1 MRTGRFIHSIVL
13 AATCWGGALLTPCT
27 AQETAPTTTNP
38 WVYTNGLKA
47 AELLPADAD
56 SVVVLN
62 TDAELKLSR
71 AIGRKEAPAD
81 WAAIKSIAIGV
92 PNSVPACAE
101 AFADA
106 AAPYGRAAVAGIV
119 LPFWNL
125 IANPSIQELQTTIAA
140 TLFADIETEAD
151 FVQAIRALQDV
162 RLYAVIEFQPGQEAK
177 RRELIAHME
186 NAAKE
191 PDIRYDA
198 NGWKGVLVLHKNDLT
213 ATPDDKPL
221 PEAIQKALDELQL
234 YIVYQEVG
242 DCLVIA
248 CCNNP
253 AELELGN
260 GDTAALQSLPT
271 ELAAE
276 LAMPYNTPL
285 LAARIDAAALNSLQH
300 LVAHICRALETPLRL
315 TFAAAA
321 ASDFHAAADM
331 QKSLESLNAF
341 GAELAKAEQPMQQ
354 PLHIGIWHTPEHGN
368 SIRLAAEWDACG
380 AEFSEST
387 LRHTGGIG
395 KPVFCMAASRL
406 TLPNA
411 PDWKVLTRAGAGI
424 INGFMLTMTAP
435 PEDGQ
440 TAEMFIGKDFYR
452 ILDAFS
458 DLTATIGSTWM
469 LCIEE
474 FQHQG
479 IRETENGPATLCET
493 RSTFTVSLNDRAG
506 FAPACKNFIR
516 TAQEVLNNLFPEEPP
531 TDIITE
537 LGMTKRTEG
546 AVTYYETKDQTGTTA
561 IAGDELIL
569 CSSRPY
575 GEAIA
580 TQERPQTICGLTLQM
595 HLEPILKDSEH
606 REALQPLLDVI
617 GGGALRL
624 TTEEGKFKLYAN
636 LSTTT
641 PLNLK

>member
-1 MRTGRFIHSIVL
+1 MRARRFIHSIVL

-27 AQETAPTTTNP
+27 AQETATTTSP

-92 PNSVPACAE
+92 PNSVPASAE

-119 LPFWNL
+119 LPFWKL
-125 IANPSIQELQTTIAA
+125 IANPTIQELQTTIAA

-177 RRELIAHME
+177 RRELIAHIE

-191 PDIRYDA
+191 PAMRYDN
-198 NGWKGVLVLHKNDLT
+198 NGWKGVLILHKNDLT
-213 ATPDDKPL
+213 ATPDEKNL
-221 PEAIQKALDELQL
+221 PEAIQKTLDELQL

-300 LVAHICRALETPLRL
+300 LVAHICRALETPLKL

-395 KPVFCMAASRL
+395 KPVFSMAASGL

-424 INGFMLTMTAP
+424 INGFMFTIAPP

-440 TAEMFIGKDFYR
+440 AAEMFIGKDFYR

-474 FQHQG
+474 FEHQG

-516 TAQEVLNNLFPEEPP
+516 TAQEALNNLSPEEPP

-546 AVTYYETKDQTGTTA
+546 AVTYYETKGQTGTTA

-636 LSTTT
+636 LNTTT

>member
-13 AATCWGGALLTPCT
+13 GATCWGGALLTPCI
-27 AQETAPTTTNP
+27 AQETAPATTSP

-62 TDAELKLSR
+62 TDAELKLNR

-92 PNSVPACAE
+92 PNSLPACAE

-119 LPFWNL
+119 LPFWKL
-125 IANPSIQELQTTIAA
+125 IAAPTIQELQTTIAA
-140 TLFADIETEAD
+140 TLFADIEQAAE
-151 FVQAIRALQDV
+151 FEQAILALQDV

-177 RRELIAHME
+177 RRELIAHIE
-186 NAAKE
+186 NAIKE
-191 PDIRYDA
+191 PAIRYDA
-198 NGWKGVLVLHKNDLT
+198 NGWKGVLILHKNDLT
-213 ATPDDKPL
+213 ATPDDRPL

-234 YIVYQEVG
+234 YIVYREVG

-253 AELELGN
+253 AKLELGN
-260 GDTAALQSLPT
+260 GDTAAIQSLPT

-331 QKSLESLNAF
+331 QKSLEALNAF

-395 KPVFCMAASRL
+395 KPVFSMAASRL

-411 PDWKVLTRAGAGI
+411 PDWRVLTKASAGI
-424 INGFMLTMTAP
+424 INGLMFTIAPP

-440 TAEMFIGKDFYR
+440 AAEVFIGKDFYR
-452 ILDAFS
+452 VMDAFS
-458 DLTATIGSTWM
+458 DFTATIGDTWM

-479 IRETENGPATLCET
+479 MRETENGPATLCET

-506 FAPACKNFIR
+506 FAPACKNLIR
-516 TAQEVLNNLFPEEPP
+516 TAQEALNNLSPEEPP
-531 TDIITE
+531 TDIIAE

-595 HLEPILKDSEH
+595 RLEPILRDSEH
-606 REALQPLLDVI
+606 REALQPLLDVF
-617 GGGALRL
+617 GGGSLRL